1 MVCTQCG
8 TRCDS
13 AARFCG
19 HCGTRLT
26 ERFAEINVNQ
36 NIAAGTEGVTG
47 VQLGEVKG
55 DVTMNVF
62 QVSLPPELIAE
73 LKAVPTEVQPPNS
86 GDRVTPSRREAVK
99 QSLGEI
105 LDAAKRSPEVR
116 AVQMGDVRISR
127 VDLLIKKAVLLKTEA
142 EQMMLDMVTKNKD
155 VVDRAKAS
163 SQGREYK
170 LDLADVMRGFDSK
183 TYEAK
188 LKDARQLLEEA
199 VKIDAANT
207 DALLQLVQVRESLE
221 DDQEE
226 SRRLLYRVHQLLAN
240 PKDDVER
247 FRLAQSTYLSAIMG
261 EFVHPDM
268 LASARAMFDRLGRVD
283 WVRQCDFIS
292 QGNRA
297 AAPPA
302 TATAQNFPA
311 GQWQVQASNGQTS
324 LVTIRPDGTFFTQ
337 GSSYGIAYQAQG
349 DWGLDPQ
356 SGLLA
361 FQGLINGMQP
371 FALQI
376 GIQAQQDNG
385 FAGFGNDGMQY
396 FFQRR

>member
-73 LKAVPTEVQPPNS
+73 LKAVPTEMQPPNS

-99 QSLGEI
+99 QSLGQI

-170 LDLADVMRGFDSK
+170 LDLADLMRGFDSD

-188 LKDARQLLEEA
+188 LKEARQLLEEA

-207 DALLQLVQVRESLE
+207 DALLQLVQVRDSLG

-247 FRLAQSTYLSAIMG
+247 FRLAQSTYLSAVMG

-268 LASARAMFDRLGRVD
+268 LASARAMFDRIGRVD

-292 QGNRA
+292 EGNRA
-297 AAPPA
+297 AASPA
-302 TATAQNFPA
+302 PAQAQTFPA
-311 GQWQVQASNGQTS
+311 GEWQVQSSNGQMS
-324 LVTIRPDGTFFTQ
+324 LVTIMADGTFFTQ
-337 GSSYGIAYQAQG
+337 GSSYGIAYQAHGQ
-349 DWGLDPQ
+349 WGLDPRA
-356 SGLLA
+356 GLLA

-376 GIQAQQDNG
+376 GIQTQHGSG

>member
-8 TRCDS
+8 TRCDP

-19 HCGTRLT
+19 HCGTRLA
-26 ERFAEINVNQ
+26 ERFAEINVSQ

-62 QVSLPPELIAE
+62 QVSLPPELISE
-73 LKAVPTEVQPPNS
+73 LKAVPTEMQPPNS

-99 QSLGEI
+99 QSLGQI

-127 VDLLIKKAVLLKTEA
+127 VDLLIKKAVLLKTDA

-163 SQGREYK
+163 SQGPTFQ
-170 LDLADVMRGFDSK
+170 LDLADIMRGFDSK

-188 LKDARQLLEEA
+188 LKEARQLLEEA
-199 VKIDAANT
+199 VKMDPANT

-261 EFVHPDM
+261 ESVHPDM
-268 LASARAMFDRLGRVD
+268 LASARAMFERIGRVD
-283 WVRQCDFIS
+283 WVRQCDFMAKGN
-292 QGNRA
+292 QGG
-297 AAPPA
+297 
-302 TATAQNFPA
+302 ATAQQFSFPT
-311 GQWQVQASNGQTS
+311 GEWLVRASNGQMS
-324 LVTIRPDGTFFTQ
+324 QLRIMSDGTFFTQ
-337 GSSYGIAYQAQG
+337 GSSYGMAYQAQG
-349 DWGLDPQ
+349 NWGLDPQ
-356 SGLLA
+356 AGLLA

-376 GIQAQQDNG
+376 GIQSQQGDS
-385 FAGFGNDGMQY
+385 FAGFGNDGLQY
-396 FFQRR
+396 VFQRR